1 MGLWGMSY
9 ILDAIFLCETATEIH
24 KFRKS
29 TIKGNVSVSPKESSR
44 MKVIAI
50 VVDLLSVVPFE
61 LIAAFWFREKWGHM
75 MALLRLNRLLRISKI
90 ASYINDWG
98 AQLHTNAMSVH
109 AVKFVV
115 IITIVAHWQTCVWFS
130 LACREDVCVAN
141 SWAGNVTASTQGEL
155 FPMQSGVQRYITSM
169 YWSIATT
176 TSTGYGDI
184 HPAQS
189 SEKYFAIASMLCGVL
204 IFGYLFGSIAS
215 SLANTDA
222 PRARYAEKVVAA
234 RKHMADANLADE
246 LQSRANDYF
255 DYLWSRKSMTYGPD
269 LVSGEPEGLRAEVAL
284 RANERMLRE
293 SPIFGGCSEG
303 FLRMISLNIKPAL
316 YLPGETVVKRGD
328 LCHMIFF
335 IYRGTLE
342 VRDHFGAIVSTL
354 THGNHFGEVPTIM
367 RMRAACDII
376 AITVCDLYTLEKSDM
391 DSILEHYEDMK
402 AKLERDAQ
410 ERIDQAHLQNPARS
424 FKRST
429 RKKDGATRHQARHA
443 KDNSIG
449 APKME
454 TRKHSL
460 IAPSP
465 KKKLQVVKRSAAGSI
480 REGHQLIEAG
490 NPLSSEDN
498 TSVSSASRG
507 CHHVRS
513 IIKTGRKH
521 VFVIIVSLSI
531 LSVLMVSFEAAF
543 VSNSNAGIAGG
554 YMVDMVC
561 LVEMGMSIYVAGT
574 SQKAINSKEKFWL
587 MASILAN
594 LPVDL
599 LFLAAGSSWE
609 TVASTR
615 LNRVLRWFKLHEF
628 FDRKE
633 ATSALRSFQS
643 TCIKLAIQIF
653 TMVHIV
659 ACAWHALL
667 PNVSAEIASSNLTS
681 SGDLRSSSQ
690 KYTYSVYWS
699 VATLTS
705 TGYGDVYAT
714 STAQQ
719 VLSIFGM
726 LLGQVLFGTTLATVA
741 ATLGNAMKTKNEFRS
756 RLDAIKQFFRDHHVS
771 TGVCQRV
778 ELYLEHHW
786 LRYHGHVTAERI
798 QGMPQSL
805 QAELCSAQYETM
817 LDSFPLFR
825 QSTEGFSK
833 HLSFQLRRLLVLP
846 GEHIIHRG
854 DIGKEMYFMNRGV
867 VEVLAQDELSV
878 VTQLSRGTFFGEAG
892 MVFAKPRLNSVRA
905 LTHCELLVLSRDHL
919 LQASV
924 HYPAITQIVKR
935 VSENEEH
942 FGAITAAVDLN
953 ESIAYDP
960 NIESTRAVNQK
971 TVIRNVCRRKRP
983 KRAHVHPTN
992 ADLVEQE
999 QGFVHKDRGKQSTAH
1014 PDKNKYCVPECI
1026 QGIAECLGIFLMPYT
1041 LVPMSRVAACWEV
1054 IIMICTIVSSF
1065 TILFQAAFLF
1075 DSVKLLI
1082 FHYFLDFLFMLDM
1095 YAKFHT
1101 AYTDEHGILVT
1112 NQRSTA
1118 SKYAKTN
1125 FWIDALASLPF
1136 EIIVAGLTSTTTAAE
1151 ILRAL
1156 CLCRINRALRG
1167 YRVLLYIKNKE
1178 QCITQNTSQLGL
1190 LRFVYITFVVT
1201 HWSACI
1207 WFIIGCFDD
1216 KCTEDSWA
1224 VSGGVPVID
1233 RAWGHQYLTSV
1244 YWTVTTMVSV
1254 GYGDIRAHNE
1264 LEMVYAA
1271 FTMLLGTILYGYFI
1285 GSIAASIANA
1295 DYLRS
1300 RYKEKLNCLQS
1311 FFKRSRVDADVANR
1325 VTDHFGYLWA
1335 RNQGIQAQT
1344 LFKDLPLALQADV
1357 CMDVYREAISKV
1369 PLFRNKGLGFM
1380 RLLSLVMQ
1388 PSLHLK
1394 GEYVVRVGDFGQEM
1408 YFIQRGSVEVVSAD
1422 GEEIFASMKDG
1433 DFFGEISLVFS
1444 CPRTA
1449 SIRAKTNCDL
1459 FVLSKRDLDHVLL
1472 SFPEISKQIQLEA
1485 KMRFSQVKARKRKA
1499 SSGHDLNASTVSSRS
1514 TQSARSSQSTTICE
1528 DEEEKVESSEIF
1540 GGICVTVTQDAEMDG
1555 GFNQAGMGPLV
1566 PFVESSSGSCA
1577 ENDCSSSDN
1586 TNASDAKRELTGVE
1600 DGTAKDN
1607 GETDVATEEVTQ
1619 RRCYSD
1625 FVSLLLFINRPFR
1638 FLLRC
1643 FGTGTPVLP
1652 HSTSGQV
1659 IEIGILL
1666 LVLILGFTV
1675 TFEAAFFAHG
1685 VRFSAFNIL
1694 SEVLF
1699 SIGISFKFHVATIG
1713 ENGVPQ
1719 LDYRAI
1725 ASDYVWHGS
1734 FFIDTLTALPLD
1746 ISFAI
1751 FGCRSLKY
1759 DRILSALRIVRLFR
1773 LTSLTR
1779 FFEHHEKKLNTSS
1792 VGIRVLKFSIIV
1804 TLFTHI
1810 TACIWY
1816 TIACPSDSGCSNSS
1830 WVFKQNT
1837 TSNQA
1842 YADSLY
1848 WAMATT
1854 TTTGYGDYR
1863 AHTDLERAFSIVA
1876 MIAGKLMYGFVLG
1889 NIASTLAN
1897 ADYLRVCYKEKMA
1910 AIDETLID
1918 RSIPDQLRV
1927 KVKKYHEYIWKLQ
1940 NGLDMNALFSDMPY
1954 TLRTDVSWNM
1964 GEDLLRQVPLF
1975 QQGGSGF
1982 VAMLALALRPHYFLK
1997 GDWIHKEGDICRE
2010 IMFVSSGYAEV
2021 LSKDRVVQIKHPN
2034 SYFGEMDC
2042 VTGKPYSLS
2051 YRAATDIEA
2060 LVLSQE
2066 ELFRTL
2072 LHFPEMK
2079 EVVQRKVGVTLDAKI
2094 AYLRRPQN

>member
-1 MGLWGMSY
+1 MGLWGISY
-9 ILDAIFLCETATEIH
+9 ILDAIFLCETATVIH
-24 KFRKS
+24 KLRKS
-29 TIKGNVSVSPKESSR
+29 RTKENVSVDPKESYR
-44 MKVIAI
+44 TQLIAI
-50 VVDLLSVVPFE
+50 VVDLLSTVPLE
-61 LIAAFWFREKWGHM
+61 LIAAFSFHEKWGHM

-90 ASYINDWG
+90 AAYINDWG
-98 AQLHTNAMSVH
+98 EQLHTNAMSVH

-130 LACREDVCVAN
+130 LACREDTCEAS
-141 SWAGNVTASTQGEL
+141 SWAGNINASAPAL
-155 FPMQSGVQRYITSM
+155 FPMQSSVQRYFSSL

-184 HPAQS
+184 HPVQP
-189 SEKYFAIASMLCGVL
+189 SEKYFAIASMLSGVL

-293 SPIFGGCSEG
+293 SPIFGTCSEG

-335 IYRGTLE
+335 IYRGSLE
-342 VRDHFGAIVSTL
+342 VRDHFGCTVSNL

-367 RMRAACDII
+367 KMRAACDIV
-376 AITVCDLYTLEKSDM
+376 AVTVCDLYTLEKSDL
-391 DSILEHYEDMK
+391 DSVLDHYEDMK
-402 AKLERDAQ
+402 SKLEHDAQ
-410 ERIDQAHLQNPARS
+410 ERIDQAHLQNPAKAFSRTS
-424 FKRST
+424 RKKTEASQNTEGNSILAPKTDT
-429 RKKDGATRHQARHA
+429 RKY
-443 KDNSIG
+443 
-449 APKME
+449 
-454 TRKHSL
+454 SL
-460 IAPSP
+460 VTSP
-465 KKKLQVVKRSAAGSI
+465 TKNLSVFGKRSAVGSI
-480 REGHQLIEAG
+480 LDGNLNDPEQSRALEENPAALANKSRKWQQMKALIM
-490 NPLSSEDN
+490 S
-498 TSVSSASRG
+498 
-507 CHHVRS
+507 
-513 IIKTGRKH
+513 GRKFIFA
-521 VFVIIVSLSI
+521 FVTFWSV

-543 VSNSNAGIAGG
+543 AGKSLARIVVGYVIDLLLFAEMAVSIRTAATSHDVIQRKHKLR
-554 YMVDMVC
+554 MV
-561 LVEMGMSIYVAGT
+561 
-574 SQKAINSKEKFWL
+574 
-587 MASILAN
+587 ASIFAN
-594 LPVDL
+594 LPIDL
-599 LFLAAGSSWE
+599 IVLAAGSSWE
-609 TVASTR
+609 TVASAR
-615 LNRVLRWFKLHEF
+615 LNRLLRWFKLHDHFE
-628 FDRKE
+628 RIE
-633 ATSALRSFQS
+633 SVSALRSFQS
-643 TCIKLAIQIF
+643 TCIKLAIQIL
-653 TMVHIV
+653 TMVHVV

-667 PNVSAEIASSNLTS
+667 PKLPEGASSNASTINAALSASTS
-681 SGDLRSSSQ
+681 QTYISSI
-690 KYTYSVYWS
+690 YWS

-705 TGYGDVYAT
+705 TGYGDIHAT
-714 STAQQ
+714 TTAQH

-756 RLDAIKQFFRDHHVS
+756 RLDAIKQFFKDHHVS
-771 TGVCQRV
+771 SSVCQRV

-846 GEHIIHRG
+846 GEHIIHCG

-867 VEVLAQDELSV
+867 VEVLAQDEVSV

-919 LQASV
+919 SQASV
-924 HYPAITQIVKR
+924 HYPAITQIVKH
-935 VSENEEH
+935 VSENKEH
-942 FGAITAAVDLN
+942 FGAITGAVELN
-953 ESIAYDP
+953 DSIAYAPDAECDSGIRHKTFARNLKHRRRSKQTQVHP
-960 NIESTRAVNQK
+960 STDTRAQ
-971 TVIRNVCRRKRP
+971 REQRARKS
-983 KRAHVHPTN
+983 
-992 ADLVEQE
+992 ADLQE
-999 QGFVHKDRGKQSTAH
+999 VTKTGFTLNCFG
-1014 PDKNKYCVPECI
+1014 
-1026 QGIAECLGIFLMPYT
+1026 GIAKCCGKFLMPYT
-1041 LVPMSRVAACWEV
+1041 LVPMSSIAAYWEV
-1054 IIMICTIVSSF
+1054 FVTACSVLSAF
-1065 TILFQAAFLF
+1065 TVLFQAAFLY
-1075 DSVKLLI
+1075 DSIKLLA
-1082 FHYFLDFLFMLDM
+1082 FHYFLDFIFLLDM
-1095 YAKFHT
+1095 YLKFHT
-1101 AYTDEHGILVT
+1101 AFTDQHGILVT

-1118 SKYAKTN
+1118 IKYAKSN
-1125 FWIDALASLPF
+1125 FWVDALSSFPF
-1136 EIIVAGLTSTTTAAE
+1136 EMVVAGLPTAD
-1151 ILRAL
+1151 LMRTL
-1156 CLCRINRALRG
+1156 CLCRVNRALRG
-1167 YRVLLYIKNKE
+1167 YRILLYIKNKE
-1178 QCITQNTSQLGL
+1178 QCITQNTFKLGL
-1190 LRFVYITFVVT
+1190 LRFTYITLVVT
-1201 HWSACI
+1201 HWSACV
-1207 WFIIGCFDD
+1207 WFIIGCFDE
-1216 KCTEDSWA
+1216 CSEDSWA
-1224 VSGGVPVID
+1224 VSGIVSVTD
-1233 RAWGHQYLTSV
+1233 RAWGHQYLTSL
-1244 YWTVTTMVSV
+1244 YWAVTTMVSV

-1264 LEMVYAA
+1264 SEMVYAA
-1271 FTMLLGTILYGYFI
+1271 FTMLFGTILYGYFI

-1300 RYKEKLNCLQS
+1300 RYQEKLDCLQS

-1325 VTDHFGYLWA
+1325 VADHFGYLWA

-1422 GEEIFASMKDG
+1422 GDEIFACMGAG

-1459 FVLSKRDLDHVLL
+1459 FVLSKRDLDDVLL

-1499 SSGHDLNASTVSSRS
+1499 SSGHDLNASEVSSRS
-1514 TQSARSSQSTTICE
+1514 TRSTQSSRIAE
-1528 DEEEKVESSEIF
+1528 DEEEEEEKVESSATY
-1540 GGICVTVTQDAEMDG
+1540 GGICVTVTQDSEMDEDLH
-1555 GFNQAGMGPLV
+1555 QAGVGPLV
-1566 PFVESSSGSCA
+1566 LPLADSGGQDARGDAGESHGKQGLADDKNDNLKGNMEHDVTKQDLVGVLLWLNNPF
-1577 ENDCSSSDN
+1577 
-1586 TNASDAKRELTGVE
+1586 K
-1600 DGTAKDN
+1600 K
-1607 GETDVATEEVTQ
+1607 
-1619 RRCYSD
+1619 
-1625 FVSLLLFINRPFR
+1625 
-1638 FLLRC
+1638 LLRC
-1643 FGTGTPVLP
+1643 FRVETPMLP
-1652 HSTSGQV
+1652 QSNGVQA
-1659 IEIGILL
+1659 IEVGFLFLILL
-1666 LVLILGFTV
+1666 LGFTV

-1685 VRFSAFNIL
+1685 TYFRTFNIL

-1699 SIGISFKFHVATIG
+1699 SVGISLKFHIATIG
-1713 ENGVPQ
+1713 ENGEPQ
-1719 LDYRAI
+1719 MDLRAI
-1725 ASDYVWHGS
+1725 ASDYVWQGS
-1734 FFIDTLTALPLD
+1734 FFVDALTALPLD
-1746 ISFAI
+1746 MSFAL
-1751 FGCRSLKY
+1751 FNGESLKHI
-1759 DRILSALRIVRLFR
+1759 RILSALRIVRLLR
-1773 LTSLTR
+1773 LASLTR

-1804 TLFTHI
+1804 TLFTHMV
-1810 TACIWY
+1810 ACIWY
-1816 TIACPSDSGCSNSS
+1816 TIACPADAGCSNTS
-1830 WVFKQNT
+1830 WVFEQNT
-1837 TSNQA
+1837 TNHHA

-1854 TTTGYGDYR
+1854 TTTGYGDFR
-1863 AHTDLERAFSIVA
+1863 AHTNLERAFSIVA
-1876 MIAGKLMYGFVLG
+1876 MIAGKLIYGFVLG

-1918 RSIPDQLRV
+1918 RSIPDQLRG
-1927 KVKKYHEYIWKLQ
+1927 KVKKYHEKIWKLQ
-1940 NGLDMNALFSDMPY
+1940 NGLDMTSLFLDMPY

-1997 GDWIHKEGDICRE
+1997 GDWIHKEGDICKE

-2042 VTGKPYSLS
+2042 VTGKPYSVS

-2060 LVLSQE
+2060 LVLTQE

-2072 LHFPEMK
+2072 LHFPEMR
-2079 EVVQRKVGVTLDAKI
+2079 EVVQRKVGVRL
-2094 AYLRRPQN
+2094 RPQQNE